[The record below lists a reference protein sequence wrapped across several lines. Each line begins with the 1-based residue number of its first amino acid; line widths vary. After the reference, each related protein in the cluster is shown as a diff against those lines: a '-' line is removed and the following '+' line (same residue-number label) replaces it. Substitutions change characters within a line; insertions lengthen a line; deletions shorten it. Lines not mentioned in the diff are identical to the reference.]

1 MRDFIFDSLL
11 KESYIFYLLPL
22 RLYVGLTFLVQGIGL
37 TRAGFDDQTLE
48 TQLLRWVERDPSP
61 WYASLMEGP
70 FAEHAAALAVLVLAG
85 HLIVGA
91 LLVLGLATRPAC
103 VVGIF
108 MNLNFMFAKGSSFT
122 SISDPVDAI
131 FILIQLTLLF
141 VGAGRSF
148 GVDYWLSKRFR
159 WLG

>member
-22 RLYVGLTFLVQGIGL
+22 RIYIGLTFLMQGIGL
-37 TRAGFDDQTLE
+37 SRAGFNDIMLE
-48 TQLLRWVERDPSP
+48 EQLDRWLDRDPVE
-61 WYASLMEGP
+61 WYAALMQGP
-70 FAEHAAALAVLVLAG
+70 FMENSALIAGLVIAG
-85 HLIVGA
+85 NLIVGA
-91 LLVLGLATRPAC
+91 LLLLGLATRPAC
-103 VVGIF
+103 VVGIL

-141 VGAGRSF
+141 AGAGRSF
-148 GVDYWLSKRFR
+148 GVDYWIGRKARL
-159 WLG
+159 LG